1 MISQLYQCAEPSG
14 EPEPPVARVLKF
26 KFFGGGPVTAVVR
39 RKVDFA
45 HVWQCRFYPCRPS
58 TTSWLGITVD
68 GSVSDCDAE
77 MTENPFESP
86 LRENALANTMAKLA
100 RSRLWSAMLGT
111 IVGLFVG
118 IVATVVLWSIRF
130 APLVWLP
137 AFSAAFAFTG
147 LIVGVTRRLPLLV
160 GGIAGVASIVVCIFV
175 LAERPSLQSGWMQL
189 ALIFY
194 GGAGLTL
201 GTLIGLIFGVVQR
214 MRFPHCK
221 QEDLTENHNGGN
233 PS

>member
-1 MISQLYQCAEPSG
+1 M
-14 EPEPPVARVLKF
+14 
-26 KFFGGGPVTAVVR
+26 
-39 RKVDFA
+39 
-45 HVWQCRFYPCRPS
+45 
-58 TTSWLGITVD
+58 TVD
-68 GSVSDCDAE
+68 GSVSDCDGE

-86 LRENALANTMAKLA
+86 LRENALANTTAQLA

-130 APLVWLP
+130 VPLVWLP

-147 LIVGVTRRLPLLV
+147 LIVGVTRRLPPLV

-189 ALIFY
+189 ALILF
-194 GGAGLTL
+194 GGTGLML
-201 GTLIGLIFGVVQR
+201 GTLIGLIFGGVQL
-214 MRFPHCK
+214 MRSPHSK
-221 QEDLTENHNGGN
+221 LGDPTESHHGGS